1 MIKALAPYI
10 LIHNSKEFMN
20 NILIIGGS
28 GCVGQE
34 TTSWLKKNSPESKVI
49 CLSRGQTSFQK
60 DKSVTYEIGDILNM
74 ESILAVLKK
83 HEVTHVLHTAAL
95 RTSDCK
101 SNPALAVKIN
111 INGTTN
117 VLEAI
122 RLYGKI
128 KRLVFTSTAAIY
140 EVPKDDKLAHEN
152 DRTIPL
158 NAYTATKIACEQMIE
173 CYSRNYSIPSTILRP
188 QVIYGPGRGSEGST
202 AGVTIA
208 IKEAFKGTQYEI
220 PFSGKMCFVYS
231 DDAGK
236 YHGKALLASPHF
248 CEVYNLPGF
257 AYDIAEISSAINKKL
272 GSELVTYKAV
282 TYPFPKGL
290 DDQKFL
296 NDFPNCEA
304 THLNEVLDAWPR

>member
-1 MIKALAPYI
+1 MIKVFTPYI
-10 LIHNSKEFMN
+10 LLHNSKDFMN

-34 TTSWLKKNSPESKVI
+34 TTSWLKKNYPQSHII
-49 CLSRGQTSFQK
+49 CLSRGKTSFK
-60 DKSVTYEIGDILNM
+60 KEENVTYETGDILDM
-74 ESILAVLKK
+74 ESILAVLNK
-83 HEVTHVLHTAAL
+83 HKVTHVLHTAAL

-128 KRLVFTSTAAIY
+128 QRLVFTSTAAIY
-140 EVPKDDKLAHEN
+140 EVPTEAKLADEN
-152 DRTIPL
+152 DKTCPL

-173 CYSRNYSIPSTILRP
+173 CYSRNYDIPSTILRP
-188 QVIYGPGRGSEGST
+188 QVIYGPKRGSEGST

-208 IKEAFKGTQYEI
+208 IKEAFKGNKYEI

-236 YHGKALLASPHF
+236 YHGKALLESPHF
-248 CEVYNLPGF
+248 CEAYNLPGF
-257 AYDIAEISSAINKKL
+257 AYDISEITAAINEKTD
-272 GSELVTYKAV
+272 SELVTHKAV
-282 TYPFPKGL
+282 TYPFPEGL
-290 DDQKFL
+290 NDQKFL
-296 NDFPNCEA
+296 SDFPNCEA
-304 THLNEVLDAWPR
+304 THLTQALDSWPH